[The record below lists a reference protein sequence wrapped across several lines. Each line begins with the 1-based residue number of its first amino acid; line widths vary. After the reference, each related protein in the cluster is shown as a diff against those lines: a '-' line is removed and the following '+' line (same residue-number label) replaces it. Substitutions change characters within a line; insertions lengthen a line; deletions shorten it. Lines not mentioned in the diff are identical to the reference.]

1 MRKTALAT
9 LATRTQTAVFVL
21 LLLTTAGMLAWL
33 SEHYRLSGDWTAAGR
48 NTLTEPSRTLVQRL
62 DGPVEI
68 TAYVREEPVIRRSVL
83 QLVERYQRYKP
94 DITLRFVNPDQVP
107 DEVRARKISTDGEM
121 VVSYRQR
128 EEHAKMATEEAL
140 TTALERLARADTRWV
155 TYVSGHGERD
165 LVGTASYD
173 LGKLGEQLQRQ
184 GFKLHELTLA
194 EAGEIPE
201 QAALLVVS
209 PGRENLPAEEVAA
222 VLRYLE
228 HGGNLLWLAE
238 PGPAKGMEPVANAL
252 GVAFEPGVVVDPTT
266 QVLGISHPAFVPIS
280 AYPTHAVTENLE
292 LMTVFPRAA
301 GIAWIQPQ
309 GWKTRGIL
317 STGLRAWSETGDLE
331 GDLHF
336 DDDADVSGPLD
347 IGIAM
352 RRTVATDPTPGM
364 EEVEPRPS
372 PGMDEVGRRRKPK
385 PREQRSREQRIIVV
399 GDGDFLSNAYIGSGS
414 NLALALNIFNWL
426 ANDESLIDI
435 PVRSA
440 PDLDFELSRTTAGLI
455 RFGAMFGL
463 PALLLGAGFFIW
475 HRRRRL

>member
-1 MRKTALAT
+1 MRNTARTT
-9 LATRTQTAVFVL
+9 LGTRTQTAVFVL

-48 NTLTEPSRTLVQRL
+48 NTLTEPSRALVQRL
-62 DGPVEI
+62 DGPIEI

-94 DITLRFVNPDQVP
+94 DIRLRFVNPDHVP
-107 DEVRARKISTDGEM
+107 DQVRARNISADGEM

-184 GFKLHELTLA
+184 GFKLHELILA
-194 EAGEIPE
+194 DAGEIPA
-201 QAALLVVS
+201 QAAVLVVS
-209 PGRENLPAEEVAA
+209 QGRENLPAEEVAA
-222 VLRYLE
+222 VLRYIDR
-228 HGGNLLWLAE
+228 GGNLLWLAE
-238 PGPAKGMEPVANAL
+238 PGSARGMEAVANAL
-252 GVAFEPGVVVDPTT
+252 GIAFEPGVVVDPTT
-266 QVLGISHPAFVPIS
+266 QVLGISHPAFVPVS
-280 AYPTHAVTENLE
+280 AYPTHPVTENLG
-292 LMTVFPRAA
+292 LVTVYPRAA

-309 GWKTRGIL
+309 GWQTRGML
-317 STGLRAWSETGDLE
+317 STGLRAWSETVDLE
-331 GDLHF
+331 GELQF

-347 IGIAM
+347 IGIVM
-352 RRTVATDPTPGM
+352 QRTVAD
-364 EEVEPRPS
+364 
-372 PGMDEVGRRRKPK
+372 D
-385 PREQRSREQRIIVV
+385 REQRVIVI
-399 GDGDFLSNAYIGSGS
+399 GDGDFLSNAYLGSGS

-426 ANDESLIDI
+426 ANDETLIDI

-440 PDLDFELSRTTAGLI
+440 PDLDFELSRTTAVLI
-455 RFGAMFGL
+455 RIGAMFGL
-463 PALLLGAGFFIW
+463 PALLLGTGFFIW

>member
-1 MRKTALAT
+1 MLNTARTT
-9 LATRTQTAVFVL
+9 LVTRTQTTVFVL
-21 LLLTTAGMLAWL
+21 LVLTTAGMLAWL
-33 SEHYRLSGDWTAAGR
+33 SEHYKVSWDWTAAGR
-48 NTLTEPSRTLVQRL
+48 NTLTEPSRMLVQRL
-62 DGPVEI
+62 DDPIEI

-94 DITLRFVNPDQVP
+94 DIRLRFVNPDHVP
-107 DEVRARKISTDGEM
+107 DQVRARNISADGEM

-184 GFKLHELTLA
+184 GFKLHDLILA
-194 EAGEIPE
+194 EAGEIPA
-201 QAALLVVS
+201 QAAVLVVS
-209 PGRENLPAEEVAA
+209 QGRENLPAEEVAA
-222 VLRYLE
+222 VLR
-228 HGGNLLWLAE
+228 HIDRGGNLLWLAE
-238 PGPAKGMEPVANAL
+238 PGPARGMEAVANAL

-266 QVLGISHPAFVPIS
+266 QVLGISHPAFVPVS
-280 AYPTHAVTENLE
+280 AYPTHPVTENLG
-292 LMTVFPRAA
+292 LVTVYPRAA

-309 GWKTRGIL
+309 GWQTRGIL

-331 GDLHF
+331 GELRF
-336 DDDADVSGPLD
+336 DDGADVSGPLD
-347 IGIAM
+347 IGIVM
-352 RRTVATDPTPGM
+352 QRTVAD
-364 EEVEPRPS
+364 
-372 PGMDEVGRRRKPK
+372 D
-385 PREQRSREQRIIVV
+385 REQRIIVI
-399 GDGDFLSNAYIGSGS
+399 GDGDFLSNAYLGSGS

-426 ANDESLIDI
+426 ANDETLIDI

-440 PDLDFELSRTTAGLI
+440 PDLDFELSRTTAVLI
-455 RFGAMFGL
+455 RIGAMFGL
-463 PALLLGAGFFIW
+463 PALLLATGFFIW